1 VIGEAVATAARRL
14 GDDHHAVLARLG
26 GPLGEA
32 ARAAA
37 FQLARLDP
45 AAQKLQRARWMA
57 ASRLVWPEN
66 FRAIHPTWIEAA
78 LVDLPARARSAVAN
92 GTGDPVDIW
101 LARRALAGFIA
112 MPPLRDAIRAPAD
125 VPAVPVEQLRRW
137 LETIGADQL
146 ARALAVIGGQAV
158 IAADPR
164 LVAAR
169 ARGTAGLGPQR
180 AVVHRC
186 SGLVDEDTRLVR
198 AGIRTVA
205 PHLDARGRR
214 QVLQRLP
221 RALALELR
229 ADLHAFAAD
238 PQPVSWAALI

>member
-1 VIGEAVATAARRL
+1 MIGEAVATAAHRL
-14 GDDHHAVLARLG
+14 GSVRDAVLARLG

-37 FQLARLDP
+37 AALARVAPD
-45 AAQKLQRARWMA
+45 AQKLQRARWMA

-66 FRAIHPTWIEAA
+66 FRAIHPTWIEAV
-78 LVDLPARARSAVAN
+78 LGELPARARTAVAN
-92 GTGDPVDIW
+92 GSGDPIEIW
-101 LARRALAGFIA
+101 LARRALAGFVA
-112 MPPLRDAIRAPAD
+112 MPAARDAIRTPVD
-125 VPAVPVEQLRRW
+125 VPAVPADPLRAW
-137 LETIGADQL
+137 LEQIGADQL
-146 ARALAVIGGQAV
+146 ASALARIGGEDV

-164 LVAAR
+164 LAAAR
-169 ARGTAGLGPQR
+169 ARGTAGLGPPR

-229 ADLHAFAAD
+229 GDLHAFAAD
-238 PQPVSWAALI
+238 PQPASWAALI